1 VKKIGN
7 FLLDIVIGA
16 WLIAAIFVTIC
27 LLSYN
32 DFKVSTFGSTSL
44 LIIDDDSMEPDFME
58 GDLLIVKRNSDNKIN
73 VGDRVFYYNSD
84 MDSSVLIY
92 NGKVEDKQE
101 VSRDETTYTIDGHK
115 ISGVYVVGKIDGSKS
130 IHGVGKI
137 LGLFTSKWGFM
148 FLVIFPT
155 LFAIIYE
162 ILMIIE
168 AKRSTKED
176 TE

>member
-1 VKKIGN
+1 
-7 FLLDIVIGA
+7 
-16 WLIAAIFVTIC
+16 
-27 LLSYN
+27 
-32 DFKVSTFGSTSL
+32 
-44 LIIDDDSMEPDFME
+44 
-58 GDLLIVKRNSDNKIN
+58 
-73 VGDRVFYYNSD
+73 